1 MEVTVKK
8 APAPNIL
15 TIHTEFIK
23 LEAAMKLSGIMESG
37 GQAKEVIQEG
47 KVKVRAVISLGAGTP
62 FSYPEGAGREA
73 RCSVIREAMLRA
85 AAESDAALLGTLGAG
100 GAARRTERRF
110 GSGHVIAEQDG
121 GASCSLLYFRRMA
134 AGASNSF
141 YDPLMKNG
149 TLPKS

>member
-47 KVKVRAVISLGAGTP
+47 KVKVNGEVCTMRGKK
-62 FSYPEGAGREA
+62 
-73 RCSVIREAMLRA
+73 LRPG
-85 AAESDAALLGTLGAG
+85 D
-100 GAARRTERRF
+100 R
-110 GSGHVIAEQDG
+110 V
-121 GASCSLLYFRRMA
+121 
-134 AGASNSF
+134 SF
-141 YDPLMKNG
+141 QGMDFEIVQA
-149 TLPKS
+149 